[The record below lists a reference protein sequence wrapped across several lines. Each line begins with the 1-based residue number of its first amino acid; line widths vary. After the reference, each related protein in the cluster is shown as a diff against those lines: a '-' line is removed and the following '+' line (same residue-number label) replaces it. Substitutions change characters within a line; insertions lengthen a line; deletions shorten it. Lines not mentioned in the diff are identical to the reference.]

1 MVILLGGDVTALSE
15 IFNMASTREN
25 LALALHN
32 FERENSKDDESLVIS
47 SGEESEGTDE
57 EVLGR
62 LQNLEW
68 FKYANCNTTTLNKSK
83 GVLNASGP

>member
-1 MVILLGGDVTALSE
+1 MVILLGSDVTALSE
-15 IFNMASTREN
+15 IFNMAPTKGN

-32 FERENSKDDESLVIS
+32 FERENSKDDESFVIS

>member
-1 MVILLGGDVTALSE
+1 MMYGAVRK
-15 IFNMASTREN
+15 FF
-25 LALALHN
+25 H
-32 FERENSKDDESLVIS
+32 SKDDESFVIS

-68 FKYANCNTTTLNKSK
+68 FKYANCNTTTLNKSR